1 MSDSSKD
8 DGVIAALLERFQ
20 NIRLPRA
27 LDIKAR
33 VDGGEKLHE
42 NDIAFLNR
50 VLEDAKQ
57 IQPLLDRH
65 PEYEELV
72 ARATHLYNDI
82 TKKAL
87 ENEQKG

>member
-1 MSDSSKD
+1 MNDFSKD
-8 DGVIAALLERFQ
+8 DGVITVLLERFQ

-33 VDGGEKLHE
+33 VDKGEKLHE
-42 NDIAFLNR
+42 NDLAFLGR
-50 VLEDAKQ
+50 VLEDAQQ

-72 ARATHLYNDI
+72 TRAMHLYNDI

>member
-1 MSDSSKD
+1 MTDASKD

-33 VDGGEKLHE
+33 VDKGEKLHE
-42 NDIAFLNR
+42 NDIAFLGR
-50 VLEDAKQ
+50 VLEDAQQ

-65 PEYEELV
+65 PEYEVLV
-72 ARATHLYNDI
+72 TRAMHLYNDI
-82 TKKAL
+82 TKVL
-87 ENEQKG
+87 PG

>member
-1 MSDSSKD
+1 MTDASKD
-8 DGVIAALLERFQ
+8 DGVIVALLERFQ

-33 VDGGEKLHE
+33 VDTGEKLNE
-42 NDIAFLNR
+42 NDIAFLGR
-50 VLEDAKQ
+50 VLDDAQRIK
-57 IQPLLDRH
+57 PLLDRH

-72 ARATHLYNDI
+72 TRAMRLYNDI

-87 ENEQKG
+87 ENEQSG